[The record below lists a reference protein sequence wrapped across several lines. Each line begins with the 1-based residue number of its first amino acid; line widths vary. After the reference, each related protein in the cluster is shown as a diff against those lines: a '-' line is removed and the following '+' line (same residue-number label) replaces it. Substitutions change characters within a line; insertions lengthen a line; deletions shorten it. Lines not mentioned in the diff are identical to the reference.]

1 MSGHQPFQIGVS
13 DDDIAD
19 LHDRLSRTRFPQQI
33 DDIGWEHGTELEV
46 LRELCDHWQH
56 RFDWR
61 AAETELNR
69 WPQAIAEIDGERLHY
84 AHIRSPHADATP
96 IVITHGWPGSISEF
110 LDIVGPLTDPTA
122 HGGRAEDA
130 FHVVLPSIP
139 GFGFSGPTATRGVSP
154 HRVAGMIATL
164 MSELGYE
171 RYIAQGGDWGAI
183 ITTHLGRRDP
193 EHLLGIHVNM
203 PVVGPPKG
211 ATFDSAAEQD
221 AVAAIDYY
229 RTIDSGYSAIQGT
242 KPQTVGYS
250 LNDSPA
256 GLAAWIVEKFRQW
269 SDCDGDVFSS
279 YTADQLLT
287 NISIYWFT
295 QTAHSSARIY
305 YEQRVAPQVTEPVRV
320 PTAVARFPCEIFRP
334 PRHWCETMYD
344 IASWTEF
351 GKGGHFA
358 AMEVPHLLVGDV
370 RAFAAQL
377 GST

>member
-1 MSGHQPFQIGVS
+1 M
-13 DDDIAD
+13 
-19 LHDRLSRTRFPQQI
+19 
-33 DDIGWEHGTELEV
+33 
-46 LRELCDHWQH
+46 
-56 RFDWR
+56 
-61 AAETELNR
+61 
-69 WPQAIAEIDGERLHY
+69 
-84 AHIRSPHADATP
+84 
-96 IVITHGWPGSISEF
+96 
-110 LDIVGPLTDPTA
+110 
-122 HGGRAEDA
+122 
-130 FHVVLPSIP
+130 
-139 GFGFSGPTATRGVSP
+139 
-154 HRVAGMIATL
+154 
-164 MSELGYE
+164 
-171 RYIAQGGDWGAI
+171 
-183 ITTHLGRRDP
+183 
-193 EHLLGIHVNM
+193 
-203 PVVGPPKG
+203 
-211 ATFDSAAEQD
+211 
-221 AVAAIDYY
+221 
-229 RTIDSGYSAIQGT
+229 
-242 KPQTVGYS
+242 
-250 LNDSPA
+250 NDSPA